1 MPKDFARVLWLFC
14 TLLWVTP
21 CAALTDYD
29 GDGKSDMAFIRRG
42 WWSTVPV
49 LFSNGD
55 GSWRATNFALP
66 SDASWANQPGV
77 IAIPGN
83 YSADG
88 RTGIAFIRPGCDWS
102 TVPVLFSNGEGSWRA
117 TNFALPSDASW
128 ANQPG
133 AIAVRGSYSYALPKS
148 LTVIGI
154 GDQADQDDNG
164 FVINPIWGYQRN
176 NNLQSPKVSD
186 VCFNYNRAADWT
198 TALATCTDDS
208 ITVDTQK
215 TSTLQGSCT
224 PGHYN
229 WSLPV
234 TYQGTIFWDSHSTG
248 STIFQIG
255 GDDDYNVRFVASN
268 ANLRT
273 ADNLGWVTGEFDSD
287 ETVDWWGKGCSPNND
302 WWQCFHAKV
311 DDSDQAARDQMDGL
325 DAVAIGQ
332 LTIDG
337 NNYHAFNSA
346 QSELH
351 PVWALMI
358 HTNPAVDDDTWAF
371 FVRNSG
377 DEGYCGNSQ
386 HQLFTAPAG
395 QPQPLSFFL
404 PMPGVRGLHFLPST
418 KVNAGA
424 GQSHLLVPPITT
436 NVLIGGGAILTFNLD
451 DPAERSWIEGELHI
465 GWEANGSLAARRP
478 QSLRLSVVDDA
489 AARGAR
495 EPEAEGPIPAEIEAN
510 SRT

>member
-1 MPKDFARVLWLFC
+1 
-14 TLLWVTP
+14 
-21 CAALTDYD
+21 
-29 GDGKSDMAFIRRG
+29 
-42 WWSTVPV
+42 
-49 LFSNGD
+49 
-55 GSWRATNFALP
+55 
-66 SDASWANQPGV
+66 
-77 IAIPGN
+77 
-83 YSADG
+83 
-88 RTGIAFIRPGCDWS
+88 
-102 TVPVLFSNGEGSWRA
+102 
-117 TNFALPSDASW
+117 
-128 ANQPG
+128 
-133 AIAVRGSYSYALPKS
+133 
-148 LTVIGI
+148 
-154 GDQADQDDNG
+154 
-164 FVINPIWGYQRN
+164 
-176 NNLQSPKVSD
+176 
-186 VCFNYNRAADWT
+186 
-198 TALATCTDDS
+198 
-208 ITVDTQK
+208 
-215 TSTLQGSCT
+215 
-224 PGHYN
+224 
-229 WSLPV
+229 
-234 TYQGTIFWDSHSTG
+234 
-248 STIFQIG
+248 
-255 GDDDYNVRFVASN
+255 
-268 ANLRT
+268 
-273 ADNLGWVTGEFDSD
+273 
-287 ETVDWWGKGCSPNND
+287 
-302 WWQCFHAKV
+302 
-311 DDSDQAARDQMDGL
+311 
-325 DAVAIGQ
+325 

-436 NVLIGGGAILTFNLD
+436 NVLIGGGAILTFNL
-451 DPAERSWIEGELHI
+451 
-465 GWEANGSLAARRP
+465 AARRP